1 MYQKTDCALAQ
12 CKLLSTIGQYQLGDF
27 PAAECWVRPQQ
38 CGWCRALCVRSWPGA
53 AVHSAARQRGEGYW
67 GWVSDAYRG
76 AFEEICSTFLSP
88 SMWKNKS
95 QALPCHHGIRPMED
109 LCQMLVLKSSH
120 ITESWSSYRLC
131 RAACFFTVW
140 EPECMCCL
148 MWRSTPCPSGVGEL
162 VLLPVI
168 HSE

>member
-1 MYQKTDCALAQ
+1 MYQQNWPRSGTMQALVHHRSVSAWWFSRGWV
-12 CKLLSTIGQYQLGDF
+12 LSEATAMWMMQGSVCQVLTWS
-27 PAAECWVRPQQ
+27 C
-38 CGWCRALCVRSWPGA
+38 CTLCCTTKG
-53 AVHSAARQRGEGYW
+53 GGYW

-95 QALPCHHGIRPMED
+95 RALPCHHGIRPMED